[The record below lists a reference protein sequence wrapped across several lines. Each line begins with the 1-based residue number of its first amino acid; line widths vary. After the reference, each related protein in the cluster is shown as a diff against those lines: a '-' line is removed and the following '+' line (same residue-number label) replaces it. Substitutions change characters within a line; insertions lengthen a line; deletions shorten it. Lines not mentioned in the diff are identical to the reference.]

1 MPSMKV
7 VLSLAALTMP
17 GGMGWAQNAN
27 PSAGVVPG
35 TVNYVEGQVQ
45 VDGKPVT
52 SSANGK
58 IKVAEGATIST
69 GDGKAELLLTPG
81 VFVRLGANSEL
92 TMVKPDL
99 TRTEVELERGKADV
113 EVDQVFKQNDLQVD
127 QDGQRVKLLDNGLY
141 AFDTNQGTLQ
151 VFNGKANVTPDD
163 GDGEATKGQTVKGGR
178 ELALNES
185 EVKPAKF
192 NKKEAEDGLYDFSS
206 LRSNYLGEAN
216 TQLANQ
222 YPGGSGF
229 QPGWA
234 WNSGLLGYTWLP
246 GEGAFLSPF
255 GYGFYSPLAFYGYGG
270 YPGIY
275 GGGYSGGGYG
285 RTGTGV
291 GIARR
296 GVYSGPVGRIGG
308 AGTSVGASGVAAP
321 SSGLRGG
328 ATGGAR
334 TGAATGGGSFHGG
347 GASLGG
353 GGGAHSV
360 GGGGGHK

>member
-1 MPSMKV
+1 MEVRKTNVPNMKML
-7 VLSLAALTMP
+7 LSLAALTVP
-17 GGMGWAQNAN
+17 AGMVWAQTPN

-52 SSANGK
+52 KSSVGK
-58 IKVAEGATIST
+58 TAVPQGATIST
-69 GDGKAELLLTPG
+69 GDGKAEVLLTPG
-81 VFVRLGANSEL
+81 VFVRLGANSEM

-113 EVDQVFKQNDLQVD
+113 EVDQVYKQNDLLVD
-127 QDGQRVKLLDNGLY
+127 QDGQKVKLLDNGLY

-163 GDGEATKGQTVKGGR
+163 GDGEVVKGQTVKGGH
-178 ELALNES
+178 ELALNDP

-192 NKKEAEDGLYDFSS
+192 KKKDAEDGLYDFSN

-222 YPGGSGF
+222 YPGGFGF
-229 QPGWA
+229 SPGWA

-246 GEGAFLSPF
+246 GDGAFLSPF

-275 GGGYSGGGYG
+275 GNGYSGGTYN
-285 RTGTGV
+285 RTGIG
-291 GIARR
+291 RR
-296 GVYSGPVGRIGG
+296 GIYSGPVGRIGSG
-308 AGTSVGASGVAAP
+308 SGTAAGSGIAASGLHGGAIA
-321 SSGLRGG
+321 GGARGG
-328 ATGGAR
+328 AISGGVHGGAV
-334 TGAATGGGSFHGG
+334 GSVG
-347 GASLGG
+347 GAG
-353 GGGAHSV
+353 HS
-360 GGGGGHK
+360 GGGGGHR